1 MSNFLYL
8 KLHQNTFDEVFFC
21 TKSMNKKIYLSLGFF
36 LLLMNFVVAQT
47 KVSGTVYDEFK
58 QPLPYANV
66 VFKGTTDGII
76 TNEEGK
82 FYLESKTTQNT
93 LLVSYVGMEP
103 KEIPLEKAVT
113 YNLEVQLGGGK
124 SLGEVVIYTG
134 KTSKKDNPALDILR
148 KIWERK
154 KKNGLRQFKQYEYD
168 KYEKVEFD
176 LNTIDSALMKS
187 KLFKGMEFVFE
198 QVDTSDVTGKSYLPI
213 FINEALSKVY
223 GDNTTGKIKEIL
235 SANKNSGFDNNQQI
249 IAFIKD
255 LYAEYDIYNNYL
267 KFFDKDFVSP
277 LSTTGINVYNY
288 VLHDSTFIDDKW
300 CYNIVFYPRRKNEL
314 TFKGDF
320 WVNDT
325 TFAIKKINLTAS
337 RSANINWVK
346 EIYIEQEFEVLND
359 SVFLLT
365 RDHMMSD
372 FAFNKKDKSR
382 GVYGKRTTLFKDHK
396 FDIKKPDG
404 FYKQEVNYF
413 DPTVYVKPD
422 EFWEQNRFENLNKD
436 EKGVYKMLD
445 TLKTV
450 KKFKRLYNAVAI
462 LGSGYVELN
471 NFDFG
476 PVFSTFGYNDVEGIR
491 LRAGGRTYFGQNDP
505 WRIQGYGAY
514 GFKDNQFKYGVSGKV
529 LLNKKRRFIISGG
542 NRRDI
547 EQIGVSL
554 TTSNDLLGR
563 SFASSS
569 FFASGDNSKL
579 TSVNLTNFSAEVE
592 PLKNLVLQGGFSFRT
607 LKSASPATF
616 SLDYFDENGN
626 IKSDVKQY
634 EFNASIDY
642 MPGRRSIGYGV
653 ERSDVDT
660 NYARLYLSFSQG
672 VQGLFGSDFD
682 YEKLQFYYR
691 QPILV
696 GGFGRLVT
704 TFESGKI
711 FGAVPLGLMGVVPG
725 NQSYFVIDNT
735 YNLMN
740 YYEFMADEYVSLHFE
755 HNFNGRLFARVPF
768 LRKLNWREIIGIKGV
783 YGTISDENRA
793 INAQSAIPY
802 TAPDD
807 VYWEYHAG
815 IGNIFKVLRIDFA
828 WRGSYLDLPDANKF
842 AVKASFGFYF

>member
-1 MSNFLYL
+1 MTKKIFVSLSFFFFCINFL
-8 KLHQNTFDEVFFC
+8 T
-21 TKSMNKKIYLSLGFF
+21 
-36 LLLMNFVVAQT
+36 AQT
-47 KVSGTVYDEFK
+47 KVSGIVYDEFK

-66 VFKGTTDGII
+66 VFKGTTEGII

-82 FYLESKTTQNT
+82 FYLESKSTQSAIVVT
-93 LLVSYVGMEP
+93 FVGMEP
-103 KEIPLEKAVT
+103 KEVPIDKAVT
-113 YNLEVQLGGGK
+113 YNMEINLGAGK
-124 SLGEVVIYTG
+124 MLNEVVIYTG
-134 KTSKKDNPALDILR
+134 KTSKKNNPAIDILR
-148 KIWERK
+148 KIWARK
-154 KKNGLRQFKQYEYD
+154 KKNGLRQFKQYQYD

-187 KLFKGMEFVFE
+187 KLFRGMEFVFE

-213 FINEALSKVY
+213 FINEALSQVY
-223 GDNTTGKIKEIL
+223 GDNTNGKLKEITK
-235 SANKNSGFDNNQQI
+235 ANKNSGFSNNQQL

-255 LYAEYDIYNNYL
+255 LYAEYDIYDNYL

-277 LSTTGINVYNY
+277 LSRTGINVYNY
-288 VLHDSTFIDDKW
+288 VLHDSTYIDNKW

-337 RSANINWVK
+337 RGANINWVK

-372 FAFNKKDKSR
+372 FAFSKKDKSR
-382 GVYGKRTTLFKDHK
+382 GVYGKRTTLFRNHK
-396 FDIKKPDG
+396 FDIKKDDK
-404 FYKQEVNYF
+404 FYKEDVNFY
-413 DPTVYVKPD
+413 DPEIYAKSD
-422 EFWEQNRFENLNKD
+422 DYWNENRFESLNKD

-450 KKFKRLYNAVAI
+450 KKFKRLYNLVSI
-462 LGSGYVELN
+462 LGSGYIEMDH
-471 NFDFG
+471 FDYG
-476 PVFSTFGYNDVEGIR
+476 PIFSTFGYNDVEGIR
-491 LRAGGRTYFGQNDP
+491 VRTGGRTYFGPNDT
-505 WRIQGYGAY
+505 WRIQGYTAY
-514 GFKDNQFKYGVSGKV
+514 GFKDNQFKYGISGKV
-529 LLNKKRRFIISGG
+529 LLDKQNRFIISGG

-569 FFASGDNSKL
+569 LFASGDNSKL
-579 TSVNLTNFSAEVE
+579 TSVNLTNFSAEIE
-592 PLKNLVLQGGFSFRT
+592 PLKNLVFQAGVSYRT
-607 LKSASPATF
+607 LKSASPSTF
-616 SLDYFDENGN
+616 SLDYYKVLPDAQNPQGVIE
-626 IKSDVKQY
+626 SEVKQY

-642 MPGRRSIGYGV
+642 MPGRRPIGFGV
-653 ERSDVDT
+653 ERTNVDS
-660 NYARLYLSFSQG
+660 NFARLYLSFSQG
-672 VQGLFGSDFD
+672 VKGIFGSDFD

-691 QPILV
+691 QPLLV
-696 GGFGRLVT
+696 GGFGRLFT
-704 TFESGKI
+704 TLEAGKI
-711 FGAVPLGLMGVVPG
+711 FGTVPLGLMGVVPG
-725 NQSYFVIDNT
+725 NQSFFIIDNT

-768 LRKLNWREIIGIKGV
+768 LRKLNWREIIGVKGV

-793 INAQSAIPY
+793 INAQTAIPY
-802 TAPDD
+802 RAPED

-828 WRGSYLDLPDANKF
+828 WRGNYLNLPDANKF
-842 AVKASFGFYF
+842 TVKASFGFYF